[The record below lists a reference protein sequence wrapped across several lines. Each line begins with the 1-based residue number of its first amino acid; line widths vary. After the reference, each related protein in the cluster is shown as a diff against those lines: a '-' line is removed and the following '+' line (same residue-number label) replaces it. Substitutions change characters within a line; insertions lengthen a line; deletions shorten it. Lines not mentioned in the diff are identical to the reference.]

1 VSTSIVLL
9 VVLVVSSAIIVASA
23 MTIADLVDRLR
34 ALERQVLTD
43 PLTGAFNRR
52 HLDDCLRGAVE
63 RRRRDGES
71 ACLAVFDVDRFKDI
85 NDLLGHAA
93 GDAVLKALVVLF
105 QRCARTLDL
114 LFRTGGEE
122 FALLLPSTDLE
133 SALVVADRLRA
144 RIAASRLIF
153 GHVMTVS
160 VGVSA
165 LRDGQSPHDWIADA
179 DQALYAAKRAG
190 RNQVAC
196 FDVYSQTDGVVDV
209 VNPWR
214 APRRK
219 TIESRVMHSI
229 PLLSLE
235 HVNKHFGSVHV
246 LRDINLTVATGEV
259 VVVVGPSGGGKST
272 LCRTINRL
280 ETIDRGTIRFEGRP
294 LPDEGAAL
302 AHLRADV
309 GMVFQSFNL
318 FAHKTI
324 LENVTLGPITVRKI
338 SREEAERRGMALL
351 ERVGIAAHASKY
363 PSQLSGG
370 QQQRTAIARALA
382 MDPKLILFDEPTSA
396 LDPEMVQEVLDVMI
410 ELAGN
415 GMSMLVVSHEM
426 GFARRA
432 ADRVVFMAGGQIVE
446 ENAPDEFFTRPQTD
460 RANEFLSKLLVQ

>member
-1 VSTSIVLL
+1 MSASLVLL
-9 VVLVVSSAIIVASA
+9 AVFVVSGAIIVAGA
-23 MTIADLVDRLR
+23 LKIADLVARLR
-34 ALERQVLTD
+34 ALETQVLTD

-52 HLDDCLRGAVE
+52 HLDVCLRAAIE
-63 RRRRDGES
+63 RRRRGGES
-71 ACLAVFDVDRFKDI
+71 ACLALFDVDRFKDV

-93 GDAVLKALVVLF
+93 GDAVLKAIVVLF
-105 QRCARTLDL
+105 QRRARTLDL

-122 FALLLPSTDLE
+122 FALLLPRTGPE
-133 SALVVADRLRA
+133 AALVVADRLRA
-144 RIAASRLIF
+144 LIAASRLIF

-160 VGVSA
+160 VGVSE

-179 DQALYAAKRAG
+179 ERAQYAAKRAG
-190 RNQVAC
+190 RNQVSLVR
-196 FDVYSQTDGVVDV
+196 DQTDGIVVAT
-209 VNPWR
+209 NPR
-214 APRRK
+214 HATRRRS
-219 TIESRVMHSI
+219 IESSLMHSM

-235 HVNKHFGSVHV
+235 NVNKHFGSVHV
-246 LRDINLTVATGEV
+246 LRDITLTVSTGEV

-272 LCRTINRL
+272 LCRAINKL
-280 ETIDRGTIRFEGRP
+280 ETIDRGTICFEGRP
-294 LPDEGAAL
+294 LPEEGAAL
-302 AHLRADV
+302 ARLRAEV

-324 LENVTLGPITVRKI
+324 LENVTLGPINVRKVP
-338 SREEAERRGMALL
+338 RAEAERRGMELL
-351 ERVGIAAHASKY
+351 ERVGIEAHASKY
-363 PSQLSGG
+363 PGQLSGG

-410 ELAGN
+410 ELARN
-415 GMSMLVVSHEM
+415 GMSMLVVTHEM

-460 RANEFLSKLLVQ
+460 RANEFLSRILVQ